1 MLEQYIFSGSLP
13 ENASTYVTREADK
26 ELYEGLKAGKFC
38 YVLNSRQSGKSSL
51 RVRTMQ
57 RLRDEDVACVSIDL
71 SSDSV
76 QDATPQQWYVGLID
90 YIIENFDLDI
100 ELGEWWNKYQLLSP
114 LSRFRKFIEEVL
126 LVEVR
131 SNIIIFI
138 DEIDSVLSFKFPTDD
153 FFAFIRACHNQRVDN
168 PEYNRLAFCLL
179 GVASPSNLIS
189 DKNRTPFNIGQA
201 IILKGFQ
208 PHEVEPLEKGLRPNF
223 EDSRAVIKEI
233 LHWTGGQPFL
243 TQKLCQFV
251 VEESKTANPRNL
263 EQIVKARIIENWESQ
278 DFPEHLR
285 TIRDRILRNEERAGY
300 LLELY
305 QQVRASGEITNN
317 DSIEQSELML
327 SGLVAKQENQLR
339 VLNPIYYQV
348 FNQSWIDTE
357 LRKLRP
363 YSETFRAW
371 VASGCKDESRLLRGK
386 ALQDAEI
393 WASDKNISYQDRQFL
408 AASKEKEIQEEIEKK
423 ENAAQIERERKDRE
437 ATEERNK
444 VLSQA
449 NKRARKRIQIG
460 SSILIFSLLLT
471 GILATKAVETGKEVT
486 KNYDYL
492 KTSETFAELTGKLQ
506 DEGLD
511 TEAKELFSQ
520 SAQSVKIKE
529 HDLRQ
534 QLLYTGIAYANLRLR
549 ENYID
554 INKDKNSEQAK
565 EKIKEAKK
573 YLDKIQS
580 IQGNSPE
587 ALQIKILKLRTQ
599 GIFDTQN
606 ADGKNE
612 KAIKYYQQAFNI
624 FNQLKKQKT
633 KNKSNISP
641 PFNSNIQTKLLS
653 KENVEAFHRE
663 YLKLLPDKNDETRR
677 EVFKSLKEH
686 FFDELGNY
694 LSNKK
699 WKEADGITRRLIL
712 YSAGLEEQGYFDWE
726 SIQKLSCPDL
736 EQMNQKWVDASSQR
750 FGFSVQKRIYL
761 ETGNKLV
768 RNEAEFN
775 KLYNEENYI
784 LFGKSIGW
792 YNQNQGVGVGGW
804 WRVEYNQLVWR
815 SDMRGAP
822 VGHLPAIAGV
832 PVGVDGGRVLFS
844 RARRWRRRV
853 LFSRVATCKL

>member
-1 MLEQYIFSGSLP
+1 MLEEYIFSGSLP
-13 ENASTYVTREADK
+13 ENASTYVTRAADK

-57 RLRDEDVACVSIDL
+57 RLRDADVACVSIDL

-76 QDATPQQWYVGLID
+76 QDATPEQWYVGLID
-90 YIIENFDLDI
+90 YLIESFDLDV
-100 ELGEWWNKYQLLSP
+100 ELGKWWNKYQLLSP

-131 SNIIIFI
+131 ENIIVFI

-201 IILKGFQ
+201 VILKGFQ
-208 PHEVEPLEKGLRPNF
+208 LYEAEPLENGLHPYY
-223 EDSRAVIKEI
+223 EDTRTVIQEI

-251 VEESKTANPRNL
+251 VEESKTANPRTV

-285 TIRDRILRNEERAGY
+285 TIRDRILRNDERAGY

-327 SGLVAKQENQLR
+327 SGLVTKQENKLR
-339 VLNPIYYQV
+339 VLSPIYYQV
-348 FNQSWIDTE
+348 FNQNWIETE
-357 LRKLRP
+357 LKKLRP
-363 YSETFRAW
+363 YSEAFRAW
-371 VASGCKDESRLLRGK
+371 VASGCNDESRLLRGQ
-386 ALQDAEI
+386 ALQDAER

-423 ENAAQIERERKDRE
+423 ETAAQIERERKDRE

-444 VLSQA
+444 VLGEA
-449 NKRARKRIQIG
+449 NKRARKRIRVG
-460 SSILIFSLLLT
+460 SSILICSLLLT
-471 GILATKAVETGKEVT
+471 SILGVIAIDSAKKVT
-486 KNYDYL
+486 KDFEYL
-492 KTSETFAELTGKLQ
+492 NTAETFAELTGQLN
-506 DEGLD
+506 DEGLE

-520 SAQSVKIKE
+520 SAQSVKIKD
-529 HDLRQ
+529 HNLRQ
-534 QLLYTGIAYANLRLR
+534 QLLYAGIAYANLRLR
-549 ENYID
+549 ENDID
-554 INKDKNSEQAK
+554 INKDKNSKTAQK
-565 EKIKEAKK
+565 NIKEAKT
-573 YLDKIQS
+573 YLDKIES
-580 IQGNSPE
+580 IQDNSPE

-599 GIFDTQN
+599 GIFDIQN
-606 ADGKNE
+606 GDGKND
-612 KAIKYYQQAFNI
+612 KAIKYYEQAFKT
-624 FNQLKKQKT
+624 FNQLKEQT
-633 KNKSNISP
+633 MKNNSNISP

-653 KENVEAFHRE
+653 KDNVEAFHRE
-663 YLKLLPDKNDETRR
+663 YLKLLPDKNSETRK

-686 FFDELGNY
+686 FFNELGNY

-699 WKEADGITRRLIL
+699 WKEADGITRHLIL
-712 YSAGLEEQGYFDWE
+712 YSIDREDQGYFDWE
-726 SIQKLSCPDL
+726 SIQKLSCNDL
-736 EQMNQKWVDASSQR
+736 ERMNQKWVNASSQR
-750 FGFSVQKRIYL
+750 FGFSAQKRIYL
-761 ETGNKLV
+761 ETGNKLI
-768 RNEAEFN
+768 RNESEYN
-775 KLYNEENYI
+775 KLYNPEQYA
-784 LFGKSIGW
+784 LFIKKVGW
-792 YNQNQGVGVGGW
+792 YNPNQANERTGGW
-804 WRVEYNQLVWR
+804 VEYNQLVWQ
-815 SDMRGAP
+815 SDMGGAP
-822 VGHLPAIAGV
+822 VGHLPYL
-832 PVGVDGGRVLFS
+832 DGYRIGTWFS
-844 RARRWRRRV
+844 SLALQLV
-853 LFSRVATCKL
+853 NCNI

>member
-1 MLEQYIFSGSLP
+1 MLEEYIFSGSLP
-13 ENASTYVTREADK
+13 ENASTYVTRAADK

-57 RLRDEDVACVSIDL
+57 RLRDADVACVSIDL

-76 QDATPQQWYVGLID
+76 QDATPEQWYVGLID
-90 YIIENFDLDI
+90 YLIESFDLDV
-100 ELGEWWNKYQLLSP
+100 ELGKWWNKYQLLSP

-131 SNIIIFI
+131 ENIIVFI

-201 IILKGFQ
+201 VILKGFQ
-208 PHEVEPLEKGLRPNF
+208 LHEAEPLENGLHPYY
-223 EDSRAVIKEI
+223 EDTRTVIQEI

-251 VEESKTANPRNL
+251 VEESKTANPRTV

-305 QQVRASGEITNN
+305 QQVRASGEVTNN

-327 SGLVAKQENQLR
+327 SGLVVKQDNKLR

-348 FNQSWIDTE
+348 FNQNWIDTE
-357 LRKLRP
+357 LKKLRP
-363 YSETFRAW
+363 YSEAFRAW
-371 VASGCKDESRLLRGK
+371 VASGCSDESRLLRGK
-386 ALQDAEI
+386 ALQGAER

-423 ENAAQIERERKDRE
+423 ETAAQIERERKDKE

-444 VLSQA
+444 VLSHA
-449 NKRARKRIQIG
+449 NKRAKKRIQIG
-460 SSILIFSLLLT
+460 SSILICSLLLT
-471 GILATKAVETGKEVT
+471 SILGVIAIDAAKKVT
-486 KNYDYL
+486 KDFEYL
-492 KTSETFAELTGKLQ
+492 STAETFAELTGQLQ

-520 SAQSVKIKE
+520 SAQSVKIKD
-529 HDLRQ
+529 HNLRQ
-534 QLLYTGIAYANLRLR
+534 QLLYTGIAYANLKLR

-554 INKDKNSEQAK
+554 INKDKNSKTAEN
-565 EKIKEAKK
+565 KIKEAKT
-573 YLDKIQS
+573 YLDKMQP

-612 KAIKYYQQAFNI
+612 KAITYYQQAFNI
-624 FNQLKKQKT
+624 FNQLKKQET

-663 YLKLLPDKNDETRR
+663 YLKLLPDKNNATRR

-712 YSAGLEEQGYFDWE
+712 YSIDREDQGYFDWE
-726 SIQKLSCPDL
+726 SIQKLSCNDL
-736 EQMNQKWVDASSQR
+736 ERMNQKWVNASSQR
-750 FGFSVQKRIYL
+750 FGFSAQKRIYL
-761 ETGNKLV
+761 ETGNKLI
-768 RNEAEFN
+768 RNESEYN
-775 KLYNEENYI
+775 KLYNPEQYA
-784 LFGKSIGW
+784 LFMKRIGW
-792 YNQNQGVGVGGW
+792 YNPNQANERTGGW
-804 WRVEYNQLVWR
+804 VEYNQLVWQ
-815 SDMRGAP
+815 SDMGGAP
-822 VGHLPAIAGV
+822 VGHLPYLWNQLGI
-832 PVGVDGGRVLFS
+832 LS
-844 RARRWRRRV
+844 
-853 LFSRVATCKL
+853 SRVATCKL